1 MDITQN
7 QKSEKKK
14 LARTSEKRSRDSTA
28 PKING
33 DTYTLDDGRVVTIAP
48 DLKDLP
54 EFDWDNPDQKKWAEK
69 QLEKWRRKEPNL
81 TSEELNRRVNA
92 LLESEK
98 ELRKK
103 SPY

>member
-1 MDITQN
+1 MQSQDNTA
-7 QKSEKKK
+7 QKTNK
-14 LARTSEKRSRDSTA
+14 
-28 PKING
+28 G
-33 DTYTLDDGRVVTIAP
+33 TYTLDDGRVVTMAP

-54 EFDWDNPDQKKWAEK
+54 EFDWDNPDQKKWAEE
-69 QLEKWRRKEPNL
+69 QLEKWRRKEPTL
-81 TSEELNRRVNA
+81 TSEELDRRVDA